1 MYEHQTI
8 VLRLIHWWFSYRS
21 LNLYNYRSCF
31 MQEVMAWT
39 SWGLLMVVMASK
51 LLELVVKTRRFVNT
65 PFLSTSQLSFVNP
78 HSNLND

>member
-1 MYEHQTI
+1 
-8 VLRLIHWWFSYRS
+8 
-21 LNLYNYRSCF
+21 

-65 PFLSTSQLSFVNP
+65 PFPAPSQYLLSTLFQT
-78 HSNLND
+78 